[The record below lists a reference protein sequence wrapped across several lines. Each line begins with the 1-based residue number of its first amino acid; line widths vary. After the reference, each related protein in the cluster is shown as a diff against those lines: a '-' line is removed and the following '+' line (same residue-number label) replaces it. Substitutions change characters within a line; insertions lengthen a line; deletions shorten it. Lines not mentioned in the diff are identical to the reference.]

1 MRYGISKIKEIETK
15 TEIQT
20 MKKHNVI
27 DAFEVAA
34 KRARIDGKEERATL
48 AQIQYL
54 ADLILLNYEHDIEE
68 IVEEYRT
75 SLMLTKKK
83 ARYLIWIHIVPTL
96 YPSSLYTVE
105 QCEKICDVLES

>member
-1 MRYGISKIKEIETK
+1 
-15 TEIQT
+15 
-20 MKKHNVI
+20 
-27 DAFEVAA
+27 
-34 KRARIDGKEERATL
+34 
-48 AQIQYL
+48 
-54 ADLILLNYEHDIEE
+54 
-68 IVEEYRT
+68 VEEYRT